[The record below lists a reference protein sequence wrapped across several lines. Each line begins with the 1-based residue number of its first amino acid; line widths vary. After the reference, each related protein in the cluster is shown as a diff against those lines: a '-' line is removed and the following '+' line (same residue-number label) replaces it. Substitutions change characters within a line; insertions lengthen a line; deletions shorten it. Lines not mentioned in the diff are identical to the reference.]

1 MPKAILALRSYP
13 MAILMAMVLF
23 ACSLVIATASVGKLS
38 NGGDDEGSGMGGTGK
53 SASFGDSGFGGTGG
67 PSPFFGGADTTADD
81 STVEPDTDQWP
92 TPWLPREQET
102 AGVPAE
108 MQPLIELQRN
118 LPQDPFRQ
126 NNNNQLSNPALH
138 ILDPVKTPLP
148 PHTQRMLEMANS
160 AESERVQPVLEIK
173 IRIPESLPEPDL
185 TDMSR
190 QQFELAEQLSAP
202 APGPGSEPGSEPESA
217 VTPSL
222 TGELAEELSEIAEL
236 AGMPAAQEEIP
247 VIDAMEE
254 RRNSPE
260 RIQRP
265 ELPPFQR
272 MRPAVDRSSVGPPRV
287 QPMRI

>member
-53 SASFGDSGFGGTGG
+53 SGSFGDSGFGGTGG
-67 PSPFFGGADTTADD
+67 PSPFFGGADTTTDD

-126 NNNNQLSNPALH
+126 NNGNQLSNPALH

-160 AESERVQPVLEIK
+160 AESERVQPVLEIE

-185 TDMSR
+185 TDMR
-190 QQFELAEQLSAP
+190 RLQFELAEQLSAP
-202 APGPGSEPGSEPESA
+202 APGPGSVHESEHESA

-222 TGELAEELSEIAEL
+222 TAELAEELSDIAEL
-236 AGMPAAQEEIP
+236 AGMPAAQQEIP
-247 VIDAMEE
+247 VMDAIEE

-272 MRPAVDRSSVGPPRV
+272 MRPAVDRSSIGPPRV